1 MSFRVRVLKKQLV
14 FLTLEEHTFI
24 MTTRK
29 LILRRVR
36 KSPPGSIFSPTDF
49 ADLGTPYAIGMALA
63 RRARCE

>member
-1 MSFRVRVLKKQLV
+1 
-14 FLTLEEHTFI
+14 